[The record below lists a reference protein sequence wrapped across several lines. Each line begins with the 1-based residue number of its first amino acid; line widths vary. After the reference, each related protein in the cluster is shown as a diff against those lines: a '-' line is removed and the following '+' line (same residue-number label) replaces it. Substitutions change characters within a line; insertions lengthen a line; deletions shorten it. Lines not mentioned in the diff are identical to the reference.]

1 MAKKQNEL
9 VCSFCGRHESEVELM
24 MPGYT
29 ANICN
34 DCAEHAAQLAK
45 EIFDSLANCSVML
58 VGAGKMAE
66 LTAMH
71 MASQG
76 VEKLYVANRHL
87 AKAESLAERGR
98 ADCCK

>member
-9 VCSFCGRHESEVELM
+9 VCSFCGRHESEVDLM

-45 EIFDSLANCSVML
+45 DYL
-58 VGAGKMAE
+58 
-66 LTAMH
+66 
-71 MASQG
+71 Q
-76 VEKLYVANRHL
+76 
-87 AKAESLAERGR
+87 
-98 ADCCK
+98 

>member
-34 DCAEHAAQLAK
+34 DCAVQLSWLRN
-45 EIFDSLANCSVML
+45 ICRNCITTTTPTSI
-58 VGAGKMAE
+58 
-66 LTAMH
+66 
-71 MASQG
+71 
-76 VEKLYVANRHL
+76 
-87 AKAESLAERGR
+87 
-98 ADCCK
+98 